1 MVKMANWCMNV
12 LMFPFVT
19 IYTIMTSL
27 GQGIRRGFRAIVDEV
42 ENIYGDMCAGFKVA
56 LSKLSVSWIVVVGM
70 IFVLNSLVVGLVP
83 TLTMVAIVAACVGA
97 KYGGRVPRY
106 IRAHVDRIRKSW
118 EKGVDDDDCCA
129 PLPETSLERVP
140 IKLRPR
146 LACKI
151 AVRAI
156 AKVGLLKRSE
166 ANSMVYQRVCLDV
179 MESMKMRWHDRLVIL
194 PQAVLACLERPE
206 EVEEVMKAIE
216 ASCKGRFDVY

>member
-1 MVKMANWCMNV
+1 MA
-12 LMFPFVT
+12 
-19 IYTIMTSL
+19 
-27 GQGIRRGFRAIVDEV
+27 
-42 ENIYGDMCAGFKVA
+42 
-56 LSKLSVSWIVVVGM
+56 
-70 IFVLNSLVVGLVP
+70 
-83 TLTMVAIVAACVGA
+83 
-97 KYGGRVPRY
+97 
-106 IRAHVDRIRKSW
+106 
-118 EKGVDDDDCCA
+118 DDDCCA

-140 IKLRPR
+140 TKLRPR

-216 ASCKGRFDVY
+216 ASCKGRFDEF